1 MPDDSNINTKETEK
15 LSRYKDVEIK
25 VNRMWTKIMPVI
37 TGALETIKKVLDQ
50 NLQLLPGHLLAIV
63 LQIVLMSVA
72 HIICKC
78 WGKSLWS
85 LVEIWTYQ
93 KTIT

>member
-1 MPDDSNINTKETEK
+1 MW
-15 LSRYKDVEIK
+15 K
-25 VNRMWTKIMPVI
+25 VRKKIMPVVN
-37 TGALETIKKVLDQ
+37 GALGTIKKLLDQ

-63 LQIVLMSVA
+63 LQMITLMSAA
-72 HIICKC
+72 HIIRKC

-93 KTIT
+93 KTTT